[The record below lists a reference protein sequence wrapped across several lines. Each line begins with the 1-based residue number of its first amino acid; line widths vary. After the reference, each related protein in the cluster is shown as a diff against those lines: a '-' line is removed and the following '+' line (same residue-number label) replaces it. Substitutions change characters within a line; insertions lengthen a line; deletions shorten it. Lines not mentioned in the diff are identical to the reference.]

1 MSDVNVVRALDT
13 IDNLSLELRHIQN
26 LLELL
31 GIGFAHNPFGSKDY
45 KVAATYIL
53 GKYIERIHN
62 EYIKSV
68 KGNPFVLECLFFIS
82 RPKIPKI
89 FGYAPKPTPKAI
101 AQIAQTLRKVINI
114 HVSCG

>member
-45 KVAATYIL
+45 EVAATYIL

-89 FGYAPKPTPKAI
+89 FGYAPKPPLKQSPKSPKH
-101 AQIAQTLRKVINI
+101 LEKL
-114 HVSCG
+114 